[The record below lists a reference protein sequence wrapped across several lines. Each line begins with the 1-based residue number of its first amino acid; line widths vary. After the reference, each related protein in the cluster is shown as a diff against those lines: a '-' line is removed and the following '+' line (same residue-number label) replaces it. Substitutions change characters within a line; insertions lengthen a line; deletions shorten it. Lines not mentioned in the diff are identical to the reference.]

1 MTTCDVI
8 VVGAG
13 ISGLS
18 AAKLLHEKGL
28 DVLVLEA
35 RDRVGG
41 RTCTA
46 YGEGFGYCDVGGSYV
61 GPSQNRLLRLS
72 KELGIETY
80 KMHDEGQYIFMT
92 GGRPTQYK
100 PLPTF
105 WNPFKT
111 MDLLHMLRLIDEYG
125 SKIPADAP
133 WDCPHAAEW
142 DRMTMKEFWEKH
154 CWTKTAITFGDLLVE
169 SFVTAKSH
177 QVSML
182 WFLWYIKQCG
192 GFDRC
197 CSTGNGGQ
205 ERKFLGGSQQISLR
219 MQELLGDRVKLKHPV
234 MRVEQGEDGV
244 TLYTDTQDRFQAR
257 HMVFSIPV
265 PLQLKVT
272 FDPPLPTPRYQLIQ
286 RVPMGSVLKIM
297 VYYERAFWR
306 EKGYSGLIIIE
317 EEDAPVCF
325 TYDDTKPDGSY
336 PCIIGFCP
344 ADKAVHFSQLPE
356 EERKMLICKSYAKA
370 LGTDEA
376 LKPTAYVEKNWMQEE
391 YSGGCYTIYYPP
403 GVLSNFG
410 KVLRQ
415 PFGRIYFAGTETATH
430 WSGYMEGAVQAGER
444 AARETLNAM
453 GRIPA
458 DQIWQE
464 EPESKDCP
472 ALPFESTFWQRNSPS
487 VGGFLKFL
495 GLSPVLAAA
504 GVGAAFVLKKSSL

>member
-35 RDRVGG
+35 RDR
-41 RTCTA
+41 
-46 YGEGFGYCDVGGSYV
+46 GEGFGYCDVGGSYV
-61 GPSQNRLLRLS
+61 GPTQNRLLRLS

-80 KMHDEGQYIFMT
+80 KMYDKGQYIFLT

-100 PLPTF
+100 PLPTS

-142 DRMTMKEFWEKH
+142 DSMTMKEFWEKH
-154 CWTKTAITFGDLLVE
+154 CWTKAAHTFGDLIVE

-197 CSTGNGGQ
+197 CSTVNGGQ

-219 MQELLGDRVKLKHPV
+219 MQELLGDRVKLSSPV
-234 MRVEQGEDGV
+234 VRGTGV
-244 TLYTDTQDRFQAR
+244 VGRQSKAELSCSEGGTGTGWSHSLYTDTQDSFQAR
-257 HMVFSIPV
+257 YVVFSIPV

-297 VYYERAFWR
+297 VYYERPFWR

-336 PCIIGFCP
+336 PCIIGVVGSSP
-344 ADKAVHFSQLPE
+344 TLGATVKTERGEQVTTGNRTRVVRLAVTNANHYTKRSHDHLTW
-356 EERKMLICKSYAKA
+356 KMLICKSYAKA
-370 LGTDEA
+370 FGTEEA

-391 YSGGCYTIYYPP
+391 YSGGCYTTYFPP
-403 GVLSNFG
+403 GVLTNFG
-410 KVLRQ
+410 KVLRE

-444 AARETLNAM
+444 AAREVRKNN
-453 GRIPA
+453 
-458 DQIWQE
+458 Q
-464 EPESKDCP
+464 S
-472 ALPFESTFWQRNSPS
+472 
-487 VGGFLKFL
+487 
-495 GLSPVLAAA
+495 
-504 GVGAAFVLKKSSL
+504 